1 MSKRRMVHLGSFW
14 RKNNLTKTFKRCH
27 SFKAYGEILEIQI
40 WIKKRT
46 ESRVVGMTTWVRVER
61 ASLDVDLNDEDD
73 QVNPEPSE
81 SNGMVLDNSSRIRE
95 LEDEVRQKDTVMTMK
110 TEEIRRLT
118 IQNREY
124 ELRVHNSSFA
134 LYLVGE
140 TRRRSGGAEEGWQGN
155 TTSGKPAVEGWK

>member
-1 MSKRRMVHLGSFW
+1 
-14 RKNNLTKTFKRCH
+14 
-27 SFKAYGEILEIQI
+27 
-40 WIKKRT
+40 
-46 ESRVVGMTTWVRVER
+46 MTTWVRGER

-140 TRRRSGGAEEGWQGN
+140 TRCRSGGAEEG
-155 TTSGKPAVEGWK
+155 